1 MNNWCIKGSKEFQT
15 FLKQNPDLI
24 KGSFLWHGD
33 GELFYYLDCS
43 GSLKYTGK
51 KGLNGYI
58 EVNLEQ
64 LKSILIK
71 NTVYELW

>member
-24 KGSFLWHGD
+24 KGSQQWHGD

-43 GSLKYTGK
+43 NSLQYASK
-51 KGLNGYI
+51 KRLNGYI